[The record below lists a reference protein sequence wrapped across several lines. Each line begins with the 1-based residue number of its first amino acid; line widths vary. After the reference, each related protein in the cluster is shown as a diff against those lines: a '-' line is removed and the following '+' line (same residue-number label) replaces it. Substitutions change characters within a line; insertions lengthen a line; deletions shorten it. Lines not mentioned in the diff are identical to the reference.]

1 MVFRYPTDSH
11 FISDQTLQSV
21 VQVEAAVRAVA
32 DTTASSVVMVG
43 SSKVGGVEVELEKE
57 LTLQVNDN
65 VVLIMVMWRL

>member
-1 MVFRYPTDSH
+1 M
-11 FISDQTLQSV
+11 

-65 VVLIMVMWRL
+65 VAMIMVMWRL

>member
-1 MVFRYPTDSH
+1 MYS
-11 FISDQTLQSV
+11 L
-21 VQVEAAVRAVA
+21 VQVEAAVRAVP